1 MQTSKS
7 LSHARRL
14 ISRRATHHIT
24 TKTACLSTFITC
36 RPSQNSTTRRTP
48 SCLHSH
54 LPKRP
59 TRTFFSS
66 NHLHNDSH
74 QIPPEPPTSFT
85 DPTRPDLFYHLVFLE
100 RNSITH
106 SPFSSDV
113 DVGDIPVFAVSLLER
128 PPPFAAS
135 STVLGWLPAEGGGA
149 EDGAEDGG
157 EGEGGVGLN
166 DFTENREW
174 FSLFAE
180 YPLCWRVRAG
190 VFFCVVGVR

>member
-1 MQTSKS
+1 MQASKS

-36 RPSQNSTTRRTP
+36 RPSQNSTARRTP
-48 SCLHSH
+48 SCLHPH
-54 LPKRP
+54 LPTRP

-66 NHLHNDSH
+66 NHLHNEPH
-74 QIPPEPPTSFT
+74 QAPPEPPTSFK

-113 DVGDIPVFAVSLLER
+113 DAGDIPVFAVSLLER

-135 STVLGWLPAEGGGA
+135 STVLGWLPAEGGAEEGA
-149 EDGAEDGG
+149 EDG

-166 DFTENREW
+166 DFTENREQ
-174 FSLFAE
+174 SLSPAIRLFWIVA
-180 YPLCWRVRAG
+180 YAVSLSMGAR
-190 VFFCVVGVR
+190 